1 MGPGPLRESLAW
13 GTILLAAGASSRMG
27 QPKLLLRWGS
37 TSVLGHHLEVWR
49 QLGAD
54 QVAVVCAPGHHPVHD
69 ELDRL
74 GFPTEDRIVNPLPD
88 RGMFTSI
95 QCAARWPGWKKRMTH
110 WALVLGDQPHV
121 RMEALRTLLEF
132 SAGQPQRVVQ
142 PSHRGRPRHPV
153 ILPKS
158 AFQRLA
164 LSRAENLRHFLE
176 TLEGG
181 VSLCEI
187 EEPALDLDLDT
198 PADYE
203 RALRE
208 FGKL

>member
-1 MGPGPLRESLAW
+1 
-13 GTILLAAGASSRMG
+13 MG
-27 QPKLLLRWGS
+27 QPKLLLPWGS

-49 QLGAD
+49 QLGAE

-74 GFPTEDRIVNPLPD
+74 GFPTEDRIVNPLPE
-88 RGMFTSI
+88 RGMFSSI
-95 QCAARWPGWKKRMTH
+95 QCAARWPGWKTRLTH

-121 RMEALRTLLEF
+121 PIEALRTLLAF
-132 SAGQPQRVVQ
+132 SASQPQRVVQ
-142 PSHRGRPRHPV
+142 PGHRSRPRHPV
-153 ILPKS
+153 ILPKNT
-158 AFQRLA
+158 FQRMA
-164 LSRAENLRHFLE
+164 LSPAENLRQFLE
-176 TLEGG
+176 TLPDG

-187 EEPALDLDLDT
+187 EDPALDLDLDI

-208 FGKL
+208 FGKS